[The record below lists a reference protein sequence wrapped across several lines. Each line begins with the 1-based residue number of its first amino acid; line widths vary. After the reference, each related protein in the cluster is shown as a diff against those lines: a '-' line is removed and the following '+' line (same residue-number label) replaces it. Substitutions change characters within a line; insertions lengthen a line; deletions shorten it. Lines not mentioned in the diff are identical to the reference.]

1 MASKRRR
8 SVFFPWERR
17 ASALG
22 LVGRARTR
30 GFAIGVLAILA
41 LVFVWRREHRASQI
55 RATRAAIGDARRAVL
70 AWRADHD
77 GGCPTALD
85 DVAHAGYA
93 RHPQRDAWG
102 HALRLECP
110 DREDPKSFRILSD
123 GPDGVPGGLD
133 RVE

>member
-1 MASKRRR
+1 
-8 SVFFPWERR
+8 VFFPWERR

-30 GFAIGVLAILA
+30 GFAIAVLAVLA
-41 LVFVWRREHRASQI
+41 LVLVWRRERRASEV
-55 RATRAAIGDARRAVL
+55 RATRAVVHDARRAVL

-77 GGCPTALD
+77 GGCPAALD
-85 DVAHAGYA
+85 ELARGGYV

-102 HALRLECP
+102 HPLRLECP
-110 DREDPKSFRILSD
+110 DRGDPKSFRILSD